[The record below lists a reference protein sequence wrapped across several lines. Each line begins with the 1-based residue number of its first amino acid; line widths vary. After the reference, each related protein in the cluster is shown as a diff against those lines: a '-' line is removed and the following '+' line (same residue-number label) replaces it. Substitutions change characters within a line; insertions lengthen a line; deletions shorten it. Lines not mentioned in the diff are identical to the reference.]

1 MQNLLDPHK
10 HRLCEKKSVRRKRR
24 RMLWWSFDSCQT
36 RCASLFYCGWWRSTG
51 WRVAVPPPTNTTH
64 HEGKKHE
71 HKWKKGGRET
81 DEANEWKR
89 MIFKQQQQGKRPHA
103 QRNVCVCVTRSVWLT
118 SIFFP
123 SPSQHIDKLLVCGGS
138 SAAGWME
145 RKTAMTP
152 PGIADKNKGKETT
165 PPPTTWEN
173 HHRGLLLEGSATH
186 FNCDQY

>member
-1 MQNLLDPHK
+1 MWKEKRTKEAKEDAVMVVWQLSDALCILVLLW
-10 HRLCEKKSVRRKRR
+10 LVEEYG
-24 RMLWWSFDSCQT
+24 MT
-36 RCASLFYCGWWRSTG
+36 GGCA
-51 WRVAVPPPTNTTH
+51 TTH
-64 HEGKKHE
+64 QHYPPRGEEARAQVEEGRTRE
-71 HKWKKGGRET
+71 RRGERMET
-81 DEANEWKR
+81 DDLQATTTRKTPAR
-89 MIFKQQQQGKRPHA
+89 A
-103 QRNVCVCVTRSVWLT
+103 TQRVCVCHPQCVINLH
-118 SIFFP
+118 FFP

-145 RKTAMTP
+145 RKIAMTP